1 MLKTWSYCWLF
12 KKPFTLYTDIHAW
25 CTQCDTWLPHRF
37 GMKNI
42 KKMKYSTSDGATVR
56 RFPSATNNRNI
67 FLACDT
73 HTLIAHICND
83 NDQKKDGKPPLVD
96 RSYAKHELSISSL
109 HFFLSIC
116 LSFGFILD
124 GVLQKRRVLR
134 LRCIR
139 CKKDWRRN
147 ASFEC
152 EYSRA
157 EAKASATS
165 RNLHFCIQTNHLQI
179 DIQNIYIDLTRR
191 THIHT
196 RIIYST
202 HFTNTK

>member
-1 MLKTWSYCWLF
+1 MVLLLAIQKTVYI
-12 KKPFTLYTDIHAW
+12 IHGHSCVMHTMRYMITAS
-25 CTQCDTWLPHRF
+25 LRNEEY
-37 GMKNI
+37 K

-56 RFPSATNNRNI
+56 RFPSGTNNRNI

-139 CKKDWRRN
+139 CKKD
-147 ASFEC
+147 
-152 EYSRA
+152 
-157 EAKASATS
+157 
-165 RNLHFCIQTNHLQI
+165 
-179 DIQNIYIDLTRR
+179 
-191 THIHT
+191 
-196 RIIYST
+196 
-202 HFTNTK
+202 